1 MHVSA
6 NVTANRNFQIWNKLK
21 SFFEKHENLNCTLDG
36 SLEKETEHLTTDL
49 QEEWVPQS
57 GHQLGLSHRH
67 HSNTPHLKKKKKKTY
82 QCTLATIPG
91 FYLQQNQLVACWA
104 QNQGYQYSDR
114 KQHTWT
120 NHRELT
126 ASHASAANCV
136 QENTGMILN
145 KQHLTLPSAL
155 EDVIEFC
162 HHAVCKMCTYLVLV
176 EHYTRYCTLA
186 AKLSLLIEHLT
197 ITQKE

>member
-21 SFFEKHENLNCTLDG
+21 SFFEKHENLDG
-36 SLEKETEHLTTDL
+36 SLERETEHLTTDL

-57 GHQLGLSHRH
+57 GRQLGLSCRH
-67 HSNTPHLKKKKKKTY
+67 HSNTPLPHFFKKKLKNLPMY
-82 QCTLATIPG
+82 TLATIPG

-104 QNQGYQYSDR
+104 QSQKYQHSDR
-114 KQHTWT
+114 KQHSWA

-136 QENTGMILN
+136 QENTDMILN

-162 HHAVCKMCTYLVLV
+162 HHAVCKMCTYLVLL
-176 EHYTRYCTLA
+176 ERYTRYCTLV

-197 ITQKE
+197 IRQKQ